1 MKQHPRIH
9 LTMDNSFATKR
20 WVEPDEWARVIRDL
34 GISCIEAS
42 ADTEIDP
49 FLCGSEYLDEWLE
62 QVREAS
68 RAWDVRVVNFCTGYT
83 TYRTLGLAHPDARI
97 RKRVANDWL
106 KVMARVAARIH
117 AGLGFY
123 IHAFSERVLQD
134 PAACSQATDALYDSL
149 AEVARFAGEVGP
161 IPMIVEQMYSPHQI
175 PWTVEGTIEY
185 LSEVSRRSGF
195 PAYIAI
201 DTGHQTGQRRF
212 VRPPREAIERGLRG
226 EGPVP
231 YLGSESAYRIFEES
245 SGRSGDGSVKVV
257 ASVEEEMDRF
267 PHLFADARDCD
278 LYHWLEKLGCY
289 SPIVHLQ
296 QCDGESSLH
305 LPFIPAYNKTG
316 IVEPLKV
323 LQALERS
330 YNQPPLN
337 GMPPRCADV
346 YLTFEIFPRTRDRPR
361 DILPALAESV
371 SYWRRWVPE
380 DGMSLDYL
388 LARWSNKGSDDR

>member
-1 MKQHPRIH
+1 MQYPKIH
-9 LTMDNSFATKR
+9 LTMDNSFAAKR
-20 WVEPDEWARVIRDL
+20 WVEPNEWARVIRDL

-68 RAWDVRVVNFCTGYT
+68 REWGVSVVNFYTGYT
-83 TYRTLGLAHPDARI
+83 TYRTLGLAHPDPRI
-97 RKRVANDWL
+97 RTRVVDDWL
-106 KVMARVAARIH
+106 KVMARVAARIR

-134 PAACSQATDALYDSL
+134 PAAFSRATDALYGSL
-149 AEVARFAGEVGP
+149 AEVARFAGELGP
-161 IPMIVEQMYSPHQI
+161 IPVIVEQMYSPHQI
-175 PWTVEGTIEY
+175 PWTVDGTIEY

-201 DTGHQTGQRRF
+201 DTGHQSGQRRF
-212 VRPPREAIERGLRG
+212 LRPPREAIERGLKG

-231 YLGSESAYRIFEES
+231 YLGSESAYKIFEEAS
-245 SGRSGDGSVKVV
+245 RYRGKVSMDVV

-267 PHLFADARDCD
+267 PYLFADERDCD
-278 LYHWLEKLGCY
+278 LYQWLEKVGCY

-296 QCDGESSLH
+296 QCDGNSSSH

-323 LQALERS
+323 LQAIERS
-330 YNQPPLN
+330 YNRPPLH
-337 GMPPRCADV
+337 GMPARCADV
-346 YLTFEIFPRTRDRPR
+346 YLTFEIFPRTTDRPR
-361 DILPALAESV
+361 DILPILAESV
-371 SYWRRWVPE
+371 RYWRRWVPE
-380 DGMSLDYL
+380 DAMSLDDL
-388 LARWSNKGSDDR
+388 LARQPDKGRDYR